1 MALRAIVK
9 LVWFY
14 VNMSSLV
21 ASLHLFLFSL
31 CSGWN
36 CTLCFLQGS
45 HFGGLWKAWSGC
57 WLHQCLP
64 RAITNSSASTH
75 NWNSMVRW
83 KKYSHPRYGFKN
95 ACKPSLFVLLPNENC
110 SCISLQSVKEI
121 HLMIRE
127 SCVGGRNICI
137 VLRTKG
143 TKMTQLD

>member
-1 MALRAIVK
+1 MKMVISQVTLLFSRLSSILSVCSVLMFPKWAIQKVYYGTWIVK

-75 NWNSMVRW
+75 NGNSMVRR
-83 KKYSHPRYGFKN
+83 KKYSHPRYGHILKN
-95 ACKPSLFVLLPNENC
+95 ACKVSL
-110 SCISLQSVKEI
+110 VK
-121 HLMIRE
+121 H
-127 SCVGGRNICI
+127 
-137 VLRTKG
+137 
-143 TKMTQLD
+143 KMMQCN